1 MTCEVAVM
9 NKFGVAL
16 AADSAVTLGDGEKI
30 YHHAQ
35 KLFALKPA
43 IPIGIMIY
51 GSAELMG
58 VPWEIVIRLYAQ
70 ALGDKRFDRLE
81 QYPEDFFRF
90 IESASSLFPE
100 SNQRE
105 WFRASV
111 SAYWKSEILNPLN
124 RQLKHSI
131 WSSSQ
136 KTHKK
141 LACILMRENKA
152 WERHA
157 RPDPVDESRGE
168 SVLAN
173 YGSVLDEMERQLFE
187 HVELNPELRHALRM
201 TVKHLYSLQLF
212 APNADSGIVFAGM
225 GEAEPFPIM
234 RQYNIGIIVGG
245 SLHWAIG
252 DTASI
257 SREDSAI
264 VAPFAQTDMIDMFYR
279 GIDEGLDGA
288 LEAIVA
294 KSIADELK
302 QSSHKL
308 KSRELERIKK
318 RFRKALNEQIDNKY
332 EGPLIASVD
341 ALPRHD
347 LAKMAEALIN
357 LTALRRHMTVDQKET
372 VGGQVDVAILSK
384 CDGFVWVKSG
394 NLANG
399 WDSHSAQC
407 AR

>member
-9 NKFGVAL
+9 NRFGVAL
-16 AADSAVTLGDGEKI
+16 AADSALTVGNAEKI

-35 KLFALKPA
+35 KLFALKPT
-43 IPIGIMIY
+43 IPVGIMVS

-58 VPWEIVIRLYAQ
+58 MPWEIVIRLYAQ
-70 ALGDKRFDRLE
+70 TLGDKRFDRLE
-81 QYPEDFFRF
+81 QYAEDFFRF
-90 IESASSLFPE
+90 IESATSLFPE

-105 WFRASV
+105 WFRESV
-111 SAYWKSEILNPLN
+111 RAYWKSEILNPLS
-124 RQLKHSI
+124 RQLKQSVC
-131 WSSSQ
+131 SSSQ

-141 LACILMRENKA
+141 LACILMKENDS
-152 WERHA
+152 WERDA
-157 RPDPVDESRGE
+157 RLDTVDESRGE

-173 YGSVLDEMERQLFE
+173 YGSVLDELESQLFD

-212 APNADSGIVFAGM
+212 APNADSEIVFAGM

-234 RQYNIGIIVGG
+234 RQYEIGIITDGV
-245 SLHWAIG
+245 LHWAIG
-252 DTASI
+252 TSASI

-264 VAPFAQTDMIDMFYR
+264 VVPFAQTDMIDMFYR
-279 GIDEGLDGA
+279 GIDAGLDGI

-308 KSRELERIKK
+308 TAKEMERVKK

-332 EGPLIASVD
+332 ARALITSVD

-372 VGGQVDVAILSK
+372 VGGRVDVAILSK
-384 CDGFVWVKSG
+384 CDGFIWVKSEDLG
-394 NLANG
+394 NRWEN
-399 WDSHSAQC
+399 HSAQC